1 MSAAKKRG
9 AGVDLRRPSRTP
21 GKTAT
26 EKFVEGKDADKP
38 TRQNLWI
45 PDSLRKT
52 VAVRCA
58 ERRETISAF
67 AIRAFRR
74 ELEDPSGPLEE

>member
-1 MSAAKKRG
+1 MNASKKR
-9 AGVDLRRPSRTP
+9 ATAVDLRRPGRATARS
-21 GKTAT
+21 AT
-26 EKFVEGKDADKP
+26 ERFVAGKDPDEP

-52 VAVRCA
+52 IAVRCA
-58 ERRETISAF
+58 EKRETISGF

-74 ELEDPSGPLEE
+74 ELEDPTGPVDE